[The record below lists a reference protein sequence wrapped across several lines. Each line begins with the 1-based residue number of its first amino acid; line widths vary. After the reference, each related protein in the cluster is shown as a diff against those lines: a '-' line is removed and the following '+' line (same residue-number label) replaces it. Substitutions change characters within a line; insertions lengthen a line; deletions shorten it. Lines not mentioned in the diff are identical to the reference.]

1 MADEKIQIDA
11 GAYDI
16 TIASTGDNYLHFEPN
31 LATMEGKVVKLT
43 IISGDPVKFNNIGPA
58 SESNVEYDVAEFVYL
73 TLLPGND
80 LSFNG
85 EISTVFRFEV

>member
-16 TIASTGDNYLHFEPN
+16 TIASTGDNYIHFEPD
-31 LATMEGKVVKLT
+31 LATMNGKVVRLT
-43 IISGDPVKFNNIGPA
+43 VISGDPVKFNNIGPA
-58 SESNVEYDVAEFVYL
+58 SESNVEYDVGGSVYL
-73 TLLPGND
+73 TLLPRYN

-85 EISTVFRFEV
+85 EIGSVFRFEV